1 MSDAQFKGPLH
12 RMVCTTPTD
21 FWNDS
26 CSVEELKYAIERG
39 TTGAT
44 CNPVIVGE
52 VLKKEMHLWKDR
64 IKQMVQE
71 MSLATEDEIA
81 WKLVEEMSAKG
92 AELLEPIFDR
102 EKGKKGRLSI
112 QTDPKFYRN
121 AERIVNQAVHFN
133 TLAPNMIV
141 KIPVTR
147 AGVEAIEEATCQGVS
162 INATVCFTVPQCLAV
177 GEAVERGLSR
187 RKKEGKDTSRMG
199 PVCTIMVG
207 RLDDWIKVVANRD
220 DSVTDPAYLEWPGV
234 AVMKKTY
241 RIFKERG
248 YTARLLSAAT
258 RNHMHWSEFIGGDV
272 IVTLT
277 HQWQKRFNGSDIEV
291 IPRIDRPVDPKIVAE
306 LSQKFHDFRRA
317 YDEEGMTP
325 DEFDFFG
332 STRRTLRQFIG
343 GYEDLART
351 IREFMMPNPDTEK
364 PALRSPA

>member
-1 MSDAQFKGPLH
+1 MSDGQFKGPLH
-12 RMVCTTPTD
+12 QMACTSPTD

-39 TTGAT
+39 AVGAT

-64 IKQMVQE
+64 IKEMVRE
-71 MSLATEDEIA
+71 MLSATEDEIA

-92 AELLEPIFDR
+92 AELLEPIFHR
-102 EKGKKGRLSI
+102 EKEKKGRLSI

-121 AERIVNQAVHFN
+121 AEQIVKQALHFN

-141 KIPVTR
+141 KIPVTK
-147 AGVEAIEEATCQGVS
+147 AGVDAIEEATYQGVS

-187 RKKEGKDTSRMG
+187 RKKSGKDISRMG
-199 PVCTIMVG
+199 PVCTLMVG
-207 RLDDWIKVVANRD
+207 RLDDWIKVIANRD
-220 DSVTDPAYLEWPGV
+220 DIVTEPACLEWPGV

-241 RIFKERG
+241 RLFKERG

-258 RNHMHWSEFIGGDV
+258 RNHMHWSEFIGGDI

-277 HQWQKRFNGSDIEV
+277 HQWQRRLNGSDVEV
-291 IPRIDRPVDPKIVAE
+291 ISRIDKPVDPRIIDE
-306 LSQKFHDFRRA
+306 LSDKFADFHRA
-317 YDEEGMTP
+317 YDEEGMIP
-325 DEFDFFG
+325 EEFDHFG

-343 GYEDLART
+343 GYEDLVRI

-364 PALRSPA
+364 PIAR